1 MSLGLLT
8 FRSFIRSPIIANNS
22 NKLLKSLRRHYS
34 QEISQKADNKS
45 NLMEPKEL
53 RFPLP
58 YGHLAAKE
66 WGNPNGLPV
75 LAVHGWLDNSGS
87 FDPLIPHIL
96 KPHDLHVVAIDEPG
110 VGLSSHKPPGS
121 EYGRWHTVL
130 EMKRVI
136 DHLKWKKCTVIG
148 HSQGGHYALLFGASY
163 PDLVD
168 RVITIDIFKPLTYR
182 GDKWAKKVSKITEIH
197 MKYENFL
204 NEDPSRD
211 STAPVYSERD
221 ALKRMMEAH
230 GNSLNEESARILMK
244 RGTKKQK
251 WGLSFSRDI
260 RLKVPS
266 LDPPP
271 TDDQMTKFMAH
282 LNCDLMIIMAN
293 QTPYHIP
300 DDIKHMYYDIYRNHC
315 RYFENVNL
323 DGTHHLHM
331 NDPIP
336 VANHINQ
343 FISQSLAL
351 QLTPKL

>member
-1 MSLGLLT
+1 MSY
-8 FRSFIRSPIIANNS
+8 I
-22 NKLLKSLRRHYS
+22 
-34 QEISQKADNKS
+34 
-45 NLMEPKEL
+45 
-53 RFPLP
+53 
-58 YGHLAAKE
+58 
-66 WGNPNGLPV
+66 
-75 LAVHGWLDNSGS
+75 
-87 FDPLIPHIL
+87 
-96 KPHDLHVVAIDEPG
+96 
-110 VGLSSHKPPGS
+110 
-121 EYGRWHTVL
+121 
-130 EMKRVI
+130 
-136 DHLKWKKCTVIG
+136 
-148 HSQGGHYALLFGASY
+148 GGHYALLFGASY

-182 GDKWAKKVSKITEIH
+182 GDKWAQKVSKITEIH

-211 STAPVYSERD
+211 SKAPVYSEKD

-271 TDDQMTKFMAH
+271 TDEQMTKFMAH

-300 DDIKHMYYDIYRNHC
+300 DDIKHMYYDVYRNHC